1 MLRQTV
7 GTVLLMS
14 ANSSNTF
21 RYNYPEYG
29 IDGNMSTNAK
39 FIAYDKDSFWYQV
52 HFDGVYCV
60 DQVMT
65 LDLEVYSHSWTCTE
79 TGCGDPCQ
87 GVMCKYVEV
96 TVLNGEN
103 KQITSEQSKSCQT
116 SSSYKMPANCGTG
129 ARISI
134 SLENAKTL
142 GYDYFEVQEF
152 LVTGRKPG

>member
-7 GTVLLMS
+7 GTVPLES

-87 GVMCKYVEV
+87 GFMCKYVKV
-96 TVLNGEN
+96 TVLKDGWEFMCL
-103 KQITSEQSKSCQT
+103 TPLE
-116 SSSYKMPANCGTG
+116 
-129 ARISI
+129 RIRRLSLHCEFRNSI
-134 SLENAKTL
+134 LFT
-142 GYDYFEVQEF
+142 
-152 LVTGRKPG
+152 